1 MTGTETTKCFADR
14 LQDLISESGKDVKTL
29 AAEIGVS
36 SGALSKYQNDK
47 GEPGITA
54 LYKIA
59 AYFDVTADYL
69 IGLSDNKTVENSDV
83 GARFGFNDGAITEL
97 LHFKKVDDCRKSR
110 DSLRKFTELDVL
122 NRLLEYGDLQRICYL
137 ISSLTLNRVNLLKNI
152 NEVAKIRLAHI
163 EENKRLNKS
172 YNPQDDLF
180 LPEIKDIEFTETD
193 YFKYQCWCISRDLE
207 QLTEELVNHIFDS
220 WMKVGALNA
229 NNPETR

>member
-1 MTGTETTKCFADR
+1 M
-14 LQDLISESGKDVKTL
+14 
-29 AAEIGVS
+29 
-36 SGALSKYQNDK
+36 
-47 GEPGITA
+47 
-54 LYKIA
+54 
-59 AYFDVTADYL
+59 
-69 IGLSDNKTVENSDV
+69 
-83 GARFGFNDGAITEL
+83 
-97 LHFKKVDDCRKSR
+97 
-110 DSLRKFTELDVL
+110 
-122 NRLLEYGDLQRICYL
+122 LEYGDLQRICYL